1 MNKVISEF
9 TLQLVLKP
17 EGLNYESDSLLVK
30 RILTVKDHKYSIIPN
45 RKFKSLKLTLAEGPP
60 RLLKQ
65 YKGKWPHQWKLS
77 RIFAYILLLISNHTI
92 LSHANWDKPAL
103 VKFIDHEL
111 NSPQGLVQF
120 GKLLKNLLMLIF
132 F

>member
-45 RKFKSLKLTLAEGPP
+45 RKFISLKLTLAEGPP

-65 YKGKWPHQWKLS
+65 FKGKWPHQWKLS
-77 RIFAYILLLISNHTI
+77 QIFAYILLLTSNHTI

>member
-77 RIFAYILLLISNHTI
+77 QIFAYILLLTSNHTI

>member
-30 RILTVKDHKYSIIPN
+30 RILTVKDHKYSIIPD

-65 YKGKWPHQWKLS
+65 YKGNWPHQ
-77 RIFAYILLLISNHTI
+77 
-92 LSHANWDKPAL
+92 
-103 VKFIDHEL
+103 
-111 NSPQGLVQF
+111 
-120 GKLLKNLLMLIF
+120 
-132 F
+132 